1 MDPVVH
7 FEIPAD
13 NLERAQEFYNRVFWM
28 ENAASCLPELHDCAH
43 SRD

>member
-13 NLERAQEFYNRVFWM
+13 NLERAQEFYNRVFGWKM
-28 ENAASCLPELHDCAH
+28 QPVAGLNYTIV
-43 SRD
+43 R